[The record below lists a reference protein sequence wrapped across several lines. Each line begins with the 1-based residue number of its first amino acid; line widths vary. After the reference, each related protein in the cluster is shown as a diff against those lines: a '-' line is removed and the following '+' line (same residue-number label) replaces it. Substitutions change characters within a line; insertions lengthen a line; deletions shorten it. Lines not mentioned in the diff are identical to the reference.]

1 MTDLIDRAEALQL
14 IENEEQA
21 QREKRRDSINKIE
34 RMEARGAQN
43 ALQKIQDGLA
53 KLDPIDPRTYD
64 VATFTDHYR
73 LIPCDEDVTCGACGY
88 KRPRPRGE
96 KIFFCSICGAC
107 FGLKED

>member
-1 MTDLIDRAEALQL
+1 MTDPIDRAEALQL

-21 QREKRRDSINKIE
+21 QREQCRDSINLIK
-34 RMEARGAQN
+34 RAKAVGAKN
-43 ALQKIQDGLA
+43 ALQKVRDGLA

-88 KRPRPRGE
+88 KRPRLRSE
-96 KIFFCSICGAC
+96 NIFFCSICGAC